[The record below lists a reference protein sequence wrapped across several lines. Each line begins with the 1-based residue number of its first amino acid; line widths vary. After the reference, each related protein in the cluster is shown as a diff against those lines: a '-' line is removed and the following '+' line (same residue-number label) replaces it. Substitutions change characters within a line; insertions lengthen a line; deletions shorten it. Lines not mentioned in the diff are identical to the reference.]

1 MSSFRDFFNRL
12 TDGNPS
18 SSKYAS
24 FPTNNSRR
32 QGPPSNLGLF
42 PGHTKHTNLR
52 PIKRSRQSEDNPSR
66 KHGHQSDGSAPH
78 KQLSRNRTKR
88 LKSELGEPRSKNE
101 LPKKR
106 IIELLDGCAGRLGS
120 FIPKVGE
127 NEMTNSNLGTLSGA
141 RLQEIGHRLEE
152 ETLRCQNLQVALGRT
167 TNELAR
173 LKSLEPRF
181 GSNDDVIVSKW
192 KTIRSFI
199 RQFAHN
205 YSRDLMYSKG
215 FFNYGHQNH
224 GFRSLTP
231 NFDRYVRTH
240 ERRSR
245 LFQAFIWR
253 WLLLNIFRNPTI
265 IFGEGHATVFNA
277 LLNTFT
283 GTLSSRGKMVFLFY
297 FLLIIL
303 LTQQPA
309 RN

>member
-1 MSSFRDFFNRL
+1 
-12 TDGNPS
+12 
-18 SSKYAS
+18 
-24 FPTNNSRR
+24 
-32 QGPPSNLGLF
+32 
-42 PGHTKHTNLR
+42 
-52 PIKRSRQSEDNPSR
+52 
-66 KHGHQSDGSAPH
+66 
-78 KQLSRNRTKR
+78 
-88 LKSELGEPRSKNE
+88 
-101 LPKKR
+101 
-106 IIELLDGCAGRLGS
+106 
-120 FIPKVGE
+120 
-127 NEMTNSNLGTLSGA
+127 MTNSNLGTLSGA

-283 GTLSSRGKMVFLFY
+283 AASKKLTEKEYANWRAYTSTMISKSCGISDSGIEKLALALEEQLLALLPTKYYRENARVGLLGSVREVVSQATELAEVFLYSIPQGSSFGENY
-297 FLLIIL
+297 DQAVILIKAEV
-303 LTQQPA
+303 LT
-309 RN
+309 